1 MVRIIVNRYSER
13 GVKVWEEVKRRIEE
27 AGIEYDFVMTGEEDS
42 GELAK
47 RAREEGAERIF
58 VVGGDGTINE
68 AVNGV
73 EAKGVV
79 LGVIPAGK
87 GNDFAK
93 MLGITSVEDGVS
105 AISCGHTKRVDVG
118 VANERYF
125 VNNMGIGAAARGVRI
140 CNGSR
145 KITGRPGYLVGALA
159 ALFECRAFEVEVEA
173 RGFRFSGEVLGI
185 AVGNGR
191 FHGGFFALT
200 PGAEID
206 DGLLD
211 VCVIGKIGRVKGVL
225 SIPRAIR
232 GTHTFLKEAVTF
244 RTDWLRMRS
253 GTAFSVHFDGELA
266 QGRLNEL
273 EVKVLRK
280 QLQFFVAKEED

>member
-1 MVRIIVNRYSER
+1 M
-13 GVKVWEEVKRRIEE
+13 WEEVKEGIEDC
-27 AGIEYDFVMTGEEDS
+27 GIEYDFVMTGEQAV

-47 RAREEGAERIF
+47 KALEEGAEKIF

-68 AVNGV
+68 VVNAV
-73 EAKGVV
+73 EAKGIV

-93 MLGITSVEDGVS
+93 MLGVKSVEDGIS
-105 AISCGHTKRVDVG
+105 AISGGHTKPVDVG
-118 VANERYF
+118 VANDRYF
-125 VNNMGIGAAARGVRI
+125 VNNMGIGAAARAVRI

-145 KITGRPGYLVGALA
+145 KITGRPGYLVGAIA
-159 ALFECRAFEVEVEA
+159 ALFECRAFEVEIEA
-173 RGFRFSGEVLGI
+173 RGFRFLGEILGV

-225 SIPRAIR
+225 SIPRAIK

-244 RTDWLRMRS
+244 RTAWLRMRS
-253 GTAFSVHFDGELA
+253 GTAFPVHYDGELA
-266 QGRLNEL
+266 EGRLNEL
-273 EVKVLRK
+273 EVKVLKK
-280 QLQFFVAKEED
+280 QLQFCVGTGD